1 MPKSITRFVVLFHG
15 RSGASYLKS
24 MLNSHPKIH
33 AFGETLVGHENV
45 EQQMVKARER
55 LTVDPDT
62 KLHAVGFKTKFSDLL
77 NFEAFSMLLHELDC
91 RVIYLRRRNWV
102 KWAVSWQNAIRLNAS
117 LGKWNLKS
125 QDKNLGPIAID
136 PDLFHEWL
144 ENVPELLQVS
154 DEMIGTMRL
163 PVLRLHY
170 EQLLVEPQE
179 TIDNVFSF
187 LDVPPMKFHSELKKN
202 TNDDLRKV
210 IKNFDELRER
220 YVGTEYESMF
230 DEVLVP

>member
-1 MPKSITRFVVLFHG
+1 MPKPITRFVILFHG

-24 MLNSHPKIH
+24 MLNSHPKVH
-33 AFGETLVGHENV
+33 AFGETLVGQENV
-45 EQQMVKARER
+45 DQQMVKAKFR

-62 KLHAVGFKTKFSDLL
+62 NLQAVGFKTKFNDVL
-77 NFEAFSMLLHELDC
+77 NFETFSELLHELNC

-125 QDKNLGPIAID
+125 QDKNLGPITID

-144 ENVPELLQVS
+144 HNVPELLRAS

-163 PVLRLHY
+163 PVLRLQY
-170 EQLLVEPQE
+170 EQLLVEPQD
-179 TIDNVFSF
+179 TIDKVFSF
-187 LDVPPMKFHSELKKN
+187 LGVRSTEFHSEVKKN

-210 IKNFDELRER
+210 VKNFDELRER
-220 YVGTEYESMF
+220 YVGTEYEPMF
-230 DEVLVP
+230 DEILIP